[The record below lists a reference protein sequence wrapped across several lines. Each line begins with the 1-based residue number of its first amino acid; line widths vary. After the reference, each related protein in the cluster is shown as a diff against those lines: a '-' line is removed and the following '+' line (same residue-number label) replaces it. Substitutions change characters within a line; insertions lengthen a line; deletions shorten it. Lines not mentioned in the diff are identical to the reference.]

1 MSKTVV
7 VTKPVVEDGKRD
19 EFLQDLKAR
28 DARLR
33 ALWQMTRAQRVA
45 AMRRGELS
53 LEQCAA
59 WAARYPEQVPLLNGE
74 FEYIAALTP
83 EVCE

>member
-1 MSKTVV
+1 M
-7 VTKPVVEDGKRD
+7 PERLFI
-19 EFLQDLKAR
+19 EQALQGLRER

-33 ALWQMTRAQRVA
+33 ALWEMTPPQRVA
-45 AMRRGELS
+45 AMRRGELT

-59 WAARYPEQVPLLNGE
+59 WAARHPDQVPILNGE
-74 FEYIAALTP
+74 FEFLAAHTP

>member
-1 MSKTVV
+1 MSRSRGN
-7 VTKPVVEDGKRD
+7 PRLLFDQALNGLDAQR
-19 EFLQDLKAR
+19 
-28 DARLR
+28 ARLR
-33 ALWQMTRAQRVA
+33 SLWQMTPAQRIA
-45 AMRRGELS
+45 AMRRGKLT

>member
-1 MSKTVV
+1 MHR
-7 VTKPVVEDGKRD
+7 GKDTAQQSISFD
-19 EFLQDLKAR
+19 EQLTRNLRARKAR
-28 DARLR
+28 LS
-33 ALWQMTRAQRVA
+33 ALWRMTANERVA

-59 WAARYPEQVPLLNGE
+59 WAARHPEEVPRVDGE
-74 FEYIAALTP
+74 YEYLAAFTP

>member
-1 MSKTVV
+1 MSDRLLSDVF
-7 VTKPVVEDGKRD
+7 PQQLGERA
-19 EFLQDLKAR
+19 E
-28 DARLR
+28 RLR
-33 ALWQMTRAQRVA
+33 KVWLMTPEQRVA

-59 WAARYPEQVPLLNGE
+59 WAACHPEQVPLVKGE
-74 FEYIAALTP
+74 FEFLAVCTP